1 MKFVFLF
8 LYKLDIIQS
17 YVLYQIDKLPKNDWG
32 IMNMIERLKNINYKN
47 RILWYLLIIVFSPV
61 IILGIFSYQTYVTE
75 VTRNVNLSTESTVNQ
90 VKNRTDGVLLNIKK
104 DYLENAESDEVQWL
118 LNTYIKYSDYSE
130 LVKATNVLDGSTYL
144 SEYIDGFTFI
154 NFQTGWVLSN
164 RGLYEYNL
172 VENKEDIQMLYQ
184 YKSDTLI
191 RNFWLNRIGINQI
204 SNLNRETVNLNNLS
218 FVSKLPAQSKEPFAL
233 IIVNINQGKIQR
245 EIESDLGNNEVT
257 VIDSSGNL
265 VYTTNNDI
273 LTYCAANIDRLSSDK
288 VQTIK
293 LDNGKSYNIAV
304 ADSDVVGW
312 KYIVSYDVDNVMS
325 AADKILSFSIV
336 MCGIVVLGFLLSIF
350 TTRRIYKPVS
360 NLTEHIYGLGNENRS
375 RKRQNEFDFI
385 ANSIDNLVGKNTAL
399 EKLIV
404 TQQRQL
410 TELFQLRL
418 IRGEIK
424 QEQLDYYLTRLNLK
438 RKKYLSV
445 VSINI
450 QSQESFEE
458 YDEAKQDAV
467 RIGVVEN
474 LPDDILGELF
484 MPAICNARTI
494 TMAVTEDDEGMLDK
508 KILFIYDL
516 ISLYVNEQ
524 YNLSINVGASKVF
537 EELMK
542 YRTGY
547 YESVEALK
555 NSEFF
560 IKQQN
565 GDQDDIVNYESTSVM
580 FYSDIMNTAD
590 GYTYNIVLER
600 EIKEAVDIC
609 DKDKAFQVIDN
620 FIEELINKKVSA
632 NECSLCMHRFLIA
645 IILIAS
651 NAGLIINDI
660 FGSEADNIFL
670 DFNQLY
676 DLNKMKSFYKFKV
689 VSPIISELNKFRTS
703 KTSEIMSSIQELV
716 EETKGDITLTECA
729 EKLNYHPSYIWKV
742 MKSEKNIT
750 FSDYIADYRINEAK
764 RLLTTTNLT
773 VTDIATALNY
783 TNTQNFIRFFSKH
796 VGTTPGKYRQDYN
809 KVLD

>member
-1 MKFVFLF
+1 
-8 LYKLDIIQS
+8 
-17 YVLYQIDKLPKNDWG
+17 
-32 IMNMIERLKNINYKN
+32 MNMIERIKNINYKN

-90 VKNRTDGVLLNIKK
+90 VKNRTDSVLLNIKK
-104 DYLENAESDEVQWL
+104 DYLENAESDEIQWL
-118 LNTYIKYSDYSE
+118 LTTYIKYSDYTE
-130 LVKATNVLDGSTYL
+130 LVNATDVLDGSTYL

-172 VENKEDIQMLYQ
+172 VENKADIEMLYK
-184 YKSDTLI
+184 YESGTLL
-191 RNFWLNRIGINQI
+191 RSFWLNRIGVTESKQ
-204 SNLNRETVNLNNLS
+204 LNRETVNLNNLS
-218 FVSKLPAQSKEPFAL
+218 FVSKLPAQSKEPYAL
-233 IIVNINQGKIQR
+233 VIVNINQDKIQR
-245 EIESDLGNNEVT
+245 QIERDLGDNEIT

-265 VYTTNNDI
+265 VYTTNNEI
-273 LTYCAANIDRLSSDK
+273 MTYCATNMDSLSSEK

-304 ADSDVVGW
+304 ADSDIVGW
-312 KYIVSYDVDNVMS
+312 KYIVSYDVENIMS

-336 MCGIVVLGFLLSIF
+336 MCGIVVLGFLLSII

-360 NLTEHIYGLGNENRS
+360 NLTEHIYGLGSENRTK
-375 RKRQNEFDFI
+375 KRQNEFDFI

-399 EKLIV
+399 EKLIAS
-404 TQQRQL
+404 QQRQL
-410 TELFQLRL
+410 TELFELRL

-424 QEQLDYYLTRLNLK
+424 QEQLEYYLNILNLK
-438 RKKYLSV
+438 RKKYISV

-474 LPDDILGELF
+474 FPDDILEELF

-494 TMAVTEDDEGMLDK
+494 TMAVTEENEAMLDK
-508 KILFIYDL
+508 KILFLYDL
-516 ISLYVNEQ
+516 ISLYVRER
-524 YNLSINVGASKVF
+524 YELSINVGASKVF
-537 EELMK
+537 EELMQ

-560 IKQQN
+560 NKQQN
-565 GDQDDIVNYESTSVM
+565 QEQDDTINHESTSVM

-590 GYTYNIVLER
+590 GYIYNIVLER

-609 DKDKAFQVIDN
+609 DQEKAFRIIDS

-632 NECSLCMHRFLIA
+632 NECSFCMHRFLIA

-651 NAGLIINDI
+651 NAGLIINDV

-670 DFNQLY
+670 SFNQLY

-689 VSPIISELNKFRTS
+689 VSPIIRELNRFRTS
-703 KTSEIMSSIQELV
+703 KTSEIMGSIQELV
-716 EETKGDITLTECA
+716 EETKGDLTLTECA

-742 MKSEKNIT
+742 MKSEKNTT
-750 FSDYIADYRINEAK
+750 FSDYIAEYRINEAK

-783 TNTQNFIRFFSKH
+783 TNTQNFIRFFSKN
-796 VGTTPGKYRQDYN
+796 VGTTPGKFRQDYN